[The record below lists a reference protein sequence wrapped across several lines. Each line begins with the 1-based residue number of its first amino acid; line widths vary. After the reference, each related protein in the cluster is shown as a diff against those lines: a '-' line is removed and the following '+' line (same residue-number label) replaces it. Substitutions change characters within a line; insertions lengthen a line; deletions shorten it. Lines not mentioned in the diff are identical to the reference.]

1 MSARGALLGL
11 VLAAGCAHAPARGP
25 KLETVTAEGWS
36 PADKADPLAAKRR
49 ALAEA
54 QRAAVEKVTGVEVSA
69 RTRVSQAIAV
79 EQRITSRATGTIRSY
94 EVLGESES
102 DGFHKTRIRAVV
114 EVGAPGEAQARPEA
128 PPGDPK
134 VRVVMTGQE
143 SDNAAGGVRRALI
156 GRGFTVTEGENADI
170 TVSGEVA
177 TAPQG
182 RVGGFESCRARVTL
196 EARRAKTGEV
206 LWQASRESSAVD
218 PGLTAACSKSAETAG
233 LLGAE
238 VLAREVASRLAD

>member
-1 MSARGALLGL
+1 MRRLVFIGLTLL
-11 VLAAGCAHAPARGP
+11 AGCAHAPSRGP
-25 KLETVTAEGWS
+25 KLETVRAEGWS
-36 PADKADPLAAKRR
+36 PADKNDPLAAKRR

-54 QRAAVEKVTGVEVSA
+54 QRAAIEKVTGVEVSA
-69 RTRVSQAIAV
+69 RTRVSQAVTV

-114 EVGAPGEAQARPEA
+114 EVGNSTKTKSRPEA

-134 VRVVMTGQE
+134 VSVLLKGE
-143 SDNAAGGVRRALI
+143 DSAGALGGVRRALI
-156 GRGFTVTEGENADI
+156 GRGFTVTEGGNADI
-170 TVSGEVA
+170 TVSGDVTVA
-177 TAPQG
+177 TQPPIA
-182 RVGGFESCRARVTL
+182 GFASCRSRVAL
-196 EARRAKTGEV
+196 EARRVRTGEV
-206 LWQASRESSAVD
+206 LWQSSREASAVD

-238 VLAREVASRLAD
+238 IMAQEVAARLAE

>member
-1 MSARGALLGL
+1 VRAPAALLGL

-54 QRAAVEKVTGVEVSA
+54 QRAAIEKVTGVEVSA
-69 RTRVSQAIAV
+69 RTQVSQSVAV

-114 EVGAPGEAQARPEA
+114 EVGAPAEASPRPVA

-134 VRVVMTGQE
+134 VKVVLSGQE
-143 SDNAAGGVRRALI
+143 SDGAASGVRRALI
-156 GRGFTVTEGENADI
+156 ARGFTVTDGDAADI
-170 TVSGEVA
+170 TVSGEVSL
-177 TAPQG
+177 APLG
-182 RVGGFESCRARVTL
+182 MIGGFESCRARVRM
-196 EARRAKTGEV
+196 EARRDKTGEV
-206 LWQASRESSAVD
+206 LWQSSREASAVD
-218 PGLTAACSKSAETAG
+218 PGPAAACSKSAETAG
-233 LLGAE
+233 LLGGE